1 MVMTPSLIVERRV
14 VLATRL
20 WFAIPRLGPTASFL
34 GLFVLGSFRSVYS
47 VAGLDFSA
55 AEGCG
60 ASAALAAFLAFSAA
74 GVGSGCCH
82 CTIVGGVMV

>member
-1 MVMTPSLIVERRV
+1 M
-14 VLATRL
+14 
-20 WFAIPRLGPTASFL
+20 
-34 GLFVLGSFRSVYS
+34 YS